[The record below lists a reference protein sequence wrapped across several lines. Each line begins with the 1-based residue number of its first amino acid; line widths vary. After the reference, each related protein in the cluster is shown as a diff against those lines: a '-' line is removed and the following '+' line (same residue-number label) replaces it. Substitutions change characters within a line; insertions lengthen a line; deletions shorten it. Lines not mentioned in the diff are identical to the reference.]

1 MFHPH
6 SSAPPGKLTGE
17 CVDFCI
23 YETFSVFTH
32 FLMQKL
38 KPTNQKKYSS
48 CIVLYTAGSHGGWD
62 DETTFC
68 EKDTDTSIDF
78 LAGACSSLQ
87 EESNYV

>member
-1 MFHPH
+1 
-6 SSAPPGKLTGE
+6 
-17 CVDFCI
+17 
-23 YETFSVFTH
+23 
-32 FLMQKL
+32 MQKL